1 MSFPLENGSDGQEI
15 LMKLSIDDTKIDEK
29 ENPILPNFS
38 NQTGNEELP
47 LDLDSKETLGTTSI
61 GGRDWNL
68 GLCLGMEH
76 HIFNRKEGSR
86 FFQLRWP
93 FVR

>member
-15 LMKLSIDDTKIDEK
+15 LMKLSINDTKMIVEEK

-61 GGRDWNL
+61 GGR
-68 GLCLGMEH
+68 
-76 HIFNRKEGSR
+76 
-86 FFQLRWP
+86 
-93 FVR
+93 V

>member
-15 LMKLSIDDTKIDEK
+15 LMKLSINDTKMIVEEK

-38 NQTGNEELP
+38 NQTGTEELP
-47 LDLDSKETLGTTSI
+47 PDLDSKETLGTTSI
-61 GGRDWNL
+61 LGRVWNL

-76 HIFNRKEGSR
+76 HIFNRKEG
-86 FFQLRWP
+86 
-93 FVR
+93 V

>member
-15 LMKLSIDDTKIDEK
+15 LTKLSINDTKMIVEEK

-38 NQTGNEELP
+38 NQTGNEELL
-47 LDLDSKETLGTTSI
+47 LDLDSNETLGTTSI
-61 GGRDWNL
+61 GGRVWNL

-76 HIFNRKEGSR
+76 HIFNRKEG
-86 FFQLRWP
+86 
-93 FVR
+93 V